1 MDIKSVIK
9 KYGETT
15 YTVAE
20 KMGISQPSVMQYI
33 NGNPTARKLED
44 IARAIGCSPAEF
56 FADWSEPLRPEAQ
69 QTADKIG
76 SAHEVSTEGKQSPV
90 DLPWEKTSTVAEELQ
105 AVEESKMTAA
115 VPGALICPHCGK
127 AFVIEIKN
135 IV

>member
-69 QTADKIG
+69 QPADKMG
-76 SAHEVSTEGKQSPV
+76 SAHEVSTEGKQSPD
-90 DLPWEKTSTVAEELQ
+90 DLPFGKTSTVAEELQ
-105 AVEESKMTAA
+105 AVGAASPAA